1 MAITYTI
8 SREER
13 LVTAF
18 ATGII
23 RADDLHGL
31 INSLL
36 ADPGLLPGLRGLYD
50 ARYAEPDITV
60 MEIAEVASET
70 KRLLDRGFGRLAIV
84 AQSQTAYRVAKTFSI
99 LARAVGIDVDVF
111 KELDAAEA
119 WLDEGDGASGSPPGE
134 KRLHS

>member
-8 SREER
+8 SRETR
-13 LVTAF
+13 LIKAF
-18 ATGII
+18 ATGIV

-31 INSLL
+31 IDSLL
-36 ADPGLLPGLRGLYD
+36 ADPGLVPGLRGLYD

-60 MEIAEVASET
+60 MQIAEVASEA
-70 KRLLDRGFGRLAIV
+70 KQLLDRGFGRLAIV
-84 AQSQTAYRVAKTFSI
+84 AQSQTTYRVAKTFSI

-111 KELDAAEA
+111 KELTAAEA
-119 WLDEGDGASGSPPGE
+119 WLEGNGTSGSPPGE